1 MAAGMKSKII
11 KVGFSDIKEAE
22 AKLNEELKKVEN
34 FVGYQVV
41 NNGQHSAVIVFTD
54 DNLDN
59 DPIIPQVKIVE
70 FGLNATEETEKA
82 LDEALKDID
91 PVRFDIATPI
101 DGDRLI
107 ILYDG
112 TPEDA
117 EEEEEPKDDG
127 ET

>member
-1 MAAGMKSKII
+1 MKTKII

-41 NNGQHSAVIVFTD
+41 NNGQNSAVIVFTD

-70 FGLNATEETEKA
+70 FGLNGTEETENA
-82 LDEALKDID
+82 LNEALKDID

-112 TPEDA
+112 TPED
-117 EEEEEPKDDG
+117 EEPADEEPKDDDDNH
-127 ET
+127 

>member
-1 MAAGMKSKII
+1 MAAGMKTKII

-41 NNGQHSAVIVFTD
+41 NNGQNSAVIVFTD

-70 FGLNATEETEKA
+70 FGLNGTEETEKA

-117 EEEEEPKDDG
+117 EEEEPKDDDNH
-127 ET
+127 